1 MDSETFTKR
10 FHFPRPP
17 FDLPLAS
24 SGWVGPPPPATILA
38 ENEGCCHEVHLEEA
52 CFGNIALNFLAIA
65 TLTILWTHK
74 PDLSGRWQPSV
85 HLFGSRHG
93 KKTLL
98 LKAAFTYSSIQSG
111 PEFP

>member
-1 MDSETFTKR
+1 MSHQTIYLPKLIGLLIDLSLVRKIPFSSS
-10 FHFPRPP
+10 P

-24 SGWVGPPPPATILA
+24 SRWVGPPPPATILA

-65 TLTILWTHK
+65 SLTIPWTQK

-85 HLFGSRHG
+85 HLFGKRHG
-93 KKTLL
+93 VP
-98 LKAAFTYSSIQSG
+98 S
-111 PEFP
+111 